1 MNVTAFYQQLPLLR
15 TPRLLLR
22 ELHKKDDGDY
32 FAFASDPQVTRYLR
46 WGPHTSLDETQA
58 YLSGVLA
65 GYRSGTDGP
74 WGIELAQERRLI
86 GAIHLMGI
94 DPNHLK
100 ADVGVVLHSQYW
112 GQGLGSEALQA
123 VLTLC
128 FTDLGLQRVQGLAIT
143 GNASVCRMM
152 VKCGMK
158 HEGILRHYALQ
169 KGQWCDFEQYAI
181 LRNEFRPIHSTVTI
195 EPVLGCDN
203 L

>member
-1 MNVTAFYQQLPLLR
+1 MKKLSMNVTAFYQKLPLLK

-22 ELHKKDDGDY
+22 ELCEEDDRDY
-32 FAFASDPQVTRYLR
+32 FAFASDPQVTQYLR
-46 WGPHTSLDETQA
+46 WGPHTSLDETHT

-65 GYRSGTDGP
+65 GYRNGTDGP
-74 WGIELAQERRLI
+74 WGIESVQKRRLI
-86 GAIHLMGI
+86 GACHLMGI
-94 DPNHLK
+94 DPNHLN

-143 GNASVCRMM
+143 GNASACRMM
-152 VKCGMK
+152 VKCRMK
-158 HEGILRHYALQ
+158 HEGVLRHHALQ

-181 LRNEFRPIHSTVTI
+181 LRSEFLLIHSKITV
-195 EPVLGCDN
+195 EPV
-203 L
+203 